1 MTVVL
6 LVDDD
11 EGARES
17 LTELLEETGYSVLQ
31 ADNGSAALQRLEDV
45 QGRCDVIV
53 LDLMMP
59 TMNGWDFRRK

>member
-11 EGARES
+11 EAARES

-45 QGRCDVIV
+45 GESATSSCW
-53 LDLMMP
+53 
-59 TMNGWDFRRK
+59 T